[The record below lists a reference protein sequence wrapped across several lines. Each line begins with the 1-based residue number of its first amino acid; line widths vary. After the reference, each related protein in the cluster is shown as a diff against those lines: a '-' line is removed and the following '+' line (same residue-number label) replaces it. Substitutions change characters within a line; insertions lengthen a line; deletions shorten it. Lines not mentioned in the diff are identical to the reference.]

1 MSSILESLGS
11 MINADTIDSL
21 GKALNTDSGTV
32 SKALAAAGP
41 LLLGGMART
50 ASNPSGADSLFK
62 MLPAEGGGLLGNLGS
77 LGKLLTGGIL
87 GGSSEPAG
95 GLLSSLLG
103 PGANAI
109 SASLSKTLGFN
120 VAPLLAMAAP
130 AIMGAAAKL
139 AKSQGLDAGSLA
151 ALLNKEQAEFAA
163 DPANAEAVSLASSAM
178 RAGDEA
184 AAKVQAYGADWSKV
198 AAGPAA
204 ALFMVAA
211 ADPSSPIGAI
221 KEAKAAGDALLTAA
235 KGAHPSSLLGT
246 AFGSGMTMD
255 MLRELKS
262 VAPTKDK
269 LLQAIEGA
277 AAAVAVT
284 SPGEVQ
290 SYHHTILAVAK
301 AAAEASKEGG
311 FLGIGGTLVSKEEQ
325 SALDAIEAALSK
337 GESTRGP
344 RPLAS

>member
-1 MSSILESLGS
+1 MASILESLGS
-11 MINADTIDSL
+11 MINADTVGSL
-21 GKALNTDSGTV
+21 SKALGADSGTV

-41 LLLGGMART
+41 LLLGGMTRMADT
-50 ASNPSGADSLFK
+50 PNGAESLLKLLPEESSGLF
-62 MLPAEGGGLLGNLGS
+62 GS
-77 LGKLLTGGIL
+77 LGQLFTGGIL
-87 GGSSEPAG
+87 GGASEGQGG

-130 AIMGAAAKL
+130 AIMGVVAKL
-139 AKSQGLDAGSLA
+139 AKSQNLDAGGLA
-151 ALLNKEQAEFAA
+151 ALLKHEQAELAA
-163 DPANAEAVSLASSAM
+163 NPANAEAVSLASSAM

-184 AAKVQAYGADWSKV
+184 AAKIQSYGPEWSKV

-211 ADPSSPIGAI
+211 ADPSSPIGAM
-221 KEAKAAGDALLTAA
+221 KEASAAGSALLDAA
-235 KGAHPSSLLGT
+235 KRATPSSLLGT
-246 AFGSGMTMD
+246 AFGSGMTLD
-255 MLRELKS
+255 MLRDLKS

-269 LLQAIEGA
+269 LLQAIESA
-277 AAAVAVT
+277 AAAVAVK

-290 SYHHTILAVAK
+290 SYHQTILAVAR

-325 SALDAIEAALSK
+325 SALDAIEAALSR
-337 GESTRGP
+337 GESASGK

>member
-1 MSSILESLGS
+1 MDSIVESLGS
-11 MINADTIDSL
+11 MINADTIGSL
-21 GKALNTDSGTV
+21 SKAVGADSGTV

-41 LLLGGMART
+41 LLLGGMTRMAGT
-50 ASNPSGADSLFK
+50 SGGAETLLK
-62 MLPAEGGGLLGNLGS
+62 MLPEESGGLLGS
-77 LGKLLTGGIL
+77 LGKLFTGGIL
-87 GGSSEPAG
+87 GGASEGPGG

-103 PGANAI
+103 PGTNAV
-109 SASLSKTLGFN
+109 SAWLSKTLGFN

-130 AIMGAAAKL
+130 AIMGVVAKL
-139 AKSQGLDAGSLA
+139 VKSQNLDAGALA
-151 ALLNKEQAEFAA
+151 ALLKREQTEFAA
-163 DPANAEAVSLASSAM
+163 NPANAEAVALASSAE

-184 AAKVQAYGADWSKV
+184 AAKIQAYGSEWSKV

-211 ADPSSPIGAI
+211 ADPSSPIGAM
-221 KEAKAAGDALLTAA
+221 KEASAAGSALLDAA
-235 KGAHPSSLLGT
+235 KGAAPSSLLGT
-246 AFGSGMTMD
+246 AFGSGMTLD
-255 MLRELKS
+255 MLRDLKS

-277 AAAVAVT
+277 AAAVAVK

-325 SALDAIEAALSK
+325 SALDAIEAALSR
-337 GESTRGP
+337 GESASGK